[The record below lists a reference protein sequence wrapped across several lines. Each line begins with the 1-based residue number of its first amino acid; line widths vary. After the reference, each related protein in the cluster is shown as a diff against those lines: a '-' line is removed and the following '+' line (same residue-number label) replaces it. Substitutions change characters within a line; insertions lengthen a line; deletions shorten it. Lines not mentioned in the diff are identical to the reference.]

1 MPEPV
6 QRDCNI
12 HSYRCDKANLRRLK
26 QVTDLRLIG
35 QGRTADIFEYSQGK
49 IIKLYKKDFPAEAIN
64 QELVVSGLACSLGIR
79 TPEPFGHTQLDG
91 RDGLIFQRI
100 SGVSLLSLFIKKPWT
115 IPKYSKLLANLH
127 AEIHTY
133 EAAELNRRQK
143 QVLCEYIQQA
153 PLLTEQEK
161 EKIIRYTEKLPD
173 GNKLCHGDFH
183 PDNVMFDGGYW
194 IVDWMTGMSGNPA
207 GDAARTVILLSV
219 GSMPD
224 GTPAPIKLFVQFLRN
239 KLKAAY
245 IKEYLRVTGHD
256 YSTID
261 EWILPAAAA
270 RLVEWIPKDE
280 KDELLSIIR
289 ARLKTLI

>member
-1 MPEPV
+1 M
-6 QRDCNI
+6 
-12 HSYRCDKANLRRLK
+12 
-26 QVTDLRLIG
+26 TDLRLIG